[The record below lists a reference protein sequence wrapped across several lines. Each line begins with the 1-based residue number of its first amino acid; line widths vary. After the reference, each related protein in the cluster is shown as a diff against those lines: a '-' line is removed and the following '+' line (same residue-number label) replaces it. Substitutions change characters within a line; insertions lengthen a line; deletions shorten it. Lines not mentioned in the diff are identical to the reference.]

1 MRGLGAQVRVR
12 RAFSRAGCDFG
23 CWRWWSRDPQRLPWV
38 LGRPVGVLGAVG
50 PPLCCRPLAV
60 RPRGVTGR
68 PTRGGDSFWTSQ
80 GSSRWR
86 PAAPRNSR
94 FCAADAASS
103 RRRPTWLH
111 PVGPFL
117 RQSVRRPPGPRPHA
131 DACPPT
137 SFTAGQGGEPCL
149 AAPRFGSSPERGL
162 GPCQQYWTGRVYAP
176 PAPVREKRRA
186 HQLVPLKA
194 GVRRPAPGPPGRGA
208 CDGGRPLVPP
218 RRRGDA
224 LRLELNQAWVVGPPC
239 RR

>member
-50 PPLCCRPLAV
+50 PALCCRPLAV
-60 RPRGVTGR
+60 RPLGVTGR
-68 PTRGGDSFWTSQ
+68 PTRGGDSFWTSRALRDGARQ
-80 GSSRWR
+80 
-86 PAAPRNSR
+86 PHAT
-94 FCAADAASS
+94 AASVPPPP
-103 RRRPTWLH
+103 RLRDAGLP
-111 PVGPFL
+111 GL

-131 DACPPT
+131 DAWPPT
-137 SFTAGQGGEPCL
+137 SFTAGQGGEPCP